1 MSTHEDADFRSAVH
15 DKHAIDSNSPVII
28 RSHSGGTEIFIMAL
42 TLFYSANL
50 ILDSG
55 TGAGRKIVRMSDVE
69 IKEDNRNALIGFHD
83 FTRCDC
89 TSSFFCKGKT
99 TSWKTMNSKSRFK
112 EVMTRPGETDS
123 VGDNLCRTLREFIIT
138 LYVGGRAKDVIA
150 LRFNKLTVKQNRE
163 NKYVDL
169 SALPN
174 HSKVSHLKC

>member
-1 MSTHEDADFRSAVH
+1 
-15 DKHAIDSNSPVII
+15 
-28 RSHSGGTEIFIMAL
+28 
-42 TLFYSANL
+42 
-50 ILDSG
+50 
-55 TGAGRKIVRMSDVE
+55 
-69 IKEDNRNALIGFHD
+69 
-83 FTRCDC
+83 
-89 TSSFFCKGKT
+89 
-99 TSWKTMNSKSRFK
+99 MNSKSRFK

-123 VGDNLCRTLREFIIT
+123 VDDNLCRTLREFIIT